1 MDTPDREL
9 GRCFQE
15 LDADKLIPY
24 KKLTGLAEQHGPGV
38 EEYLEFIFPKLIFFA
53 QYVRTYF
60 LGSEKVNEDDNGS

>member
-38 EEYLEFIFPKLIFFA
+38 EEYLELILPKQIFF
-53 QYVRTYF
+53 VRTYF